1 MVTKFPAPVEVG
13 VGVIVCVALSPWEPC
28 HTFTLTNSW
37 YTLVIG
43 AQGGRGNKTTWSERQ
58 ISLSRGSR
66 DIFSTETG
74 NRSASSRGPGVDGMT
89 MVVGPCP
96 LPACCL
102 FRLLVIGA
110 QGGRG
115 NKTTW
120 SDKQTS
126 LSRGSGVY
134 ST

>member
-1 MVTKFPAPVEVG
+1 MLVRGYDSSPVVRYSVG
-13 VGVIVCVALSPWEPC
+13 SILILTFCLDCTGIVM
-28 HTFTLTNSW
+28 
-37 YTLVIG
+37 
-43 AQGGRGNKTTWSERQ
+43 K
-58 ISLSRGSR
+58 
-66 DIFSTETG
+66 ETDLHQV
-74 NRSASSRGPGVDGMT
+74 GVDGMT

-126 LSRGSGVY
+126 LSRGSRDIFQMRFLLTGIF
-134 ST
+134 STDARSRVPG